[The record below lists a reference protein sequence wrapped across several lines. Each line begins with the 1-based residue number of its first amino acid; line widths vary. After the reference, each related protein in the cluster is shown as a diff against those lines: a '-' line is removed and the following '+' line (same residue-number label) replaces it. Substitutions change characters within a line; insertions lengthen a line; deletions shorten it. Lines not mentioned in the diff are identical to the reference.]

1 MHPSNN
7 LLLPILRKH
16 GDRLLKAQIEAM
28 VKELSWEEQELF
40 LRRQLDA
47 SVEAIRE
54 KLATSYPDY
63 PFLTEWEP
71 EILKKSL
78 KAWVFAL
85 SGEQNYL
92 LGIDDFTLTIT
103 LLELGKPLLLT
114 GYTASTQNEIKL
126 FESKDIIR
134 NGYKVRHRLPSGK
147 TEQISRATC
156 NELEDRLRLIE
167 GTIVQPQENTEPTTI
182 AEIITRFPQ
191 LRKK

>member
-85 SGEQNYL
+85 SGERNYV
-92 LGIDDFTLTIT
+92 LGIDDFTPTLTFV
-103 LLELGKPLLLT
+103 ELGRPQHIA
-114 GYTASTQNEIKL
+114 GYTAATNIETLIEHHQGVT
-126 FESKDIIR
+126 R
-134 NGYKVRHRLPSGK
+134 NGYKIKRLGQGPDLLRNSLNEIEEFVLLERGLVDQQKKIGPSPLC
-147 TEQISRATC
+147 QI
-156 NELEDRLRLIE
+156 LRFFTALKR
-167 GTIVQPQENTEPTTI
+167 P
-182 AEIITRFPQ
+182 
-191 LRKK
+191 